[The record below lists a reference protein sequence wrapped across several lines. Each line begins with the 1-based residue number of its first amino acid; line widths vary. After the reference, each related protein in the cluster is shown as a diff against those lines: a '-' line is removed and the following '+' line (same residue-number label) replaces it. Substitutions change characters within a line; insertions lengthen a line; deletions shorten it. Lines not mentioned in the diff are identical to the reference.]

1 MHARSCYPSLAKVL
15 ISEYYLVLIPSAN
28 HPFCLPCAQLQDR
41 QNPRLSITT
50 RASPQA
56 TCRWLD
62 PSIGLIRDEP
72 LMPVACFSSKSIN
85 LLTAYHDA
93 YSSLIWERS
102 KERVDSSSGE
112 KQASNGRWIGL
123 RCHELLQSNPIRT
136 AHALWTLGR
145 VGLVP
150 VKKKTISLREKHSPT
165 CDFYGSPPL
174 LTSLNPYMWDQ
185 CEG

>member
-1 MHARSCYPSLAKVL
+1 MHARCCYPSLAKVI

-41 QNPRLSITT
+41 QNPRLSIAI
-50 RASPQA
+50 RASLQA

-123 RCHELLQSNPIRT
+123 RCHELLQSNPHSARSLDVR
-136 AHALWTLGR
+136 AGR
-145 VGLVP
+145 IGAG
-150 VKKKTISLREKHSPT
+150 EKNKQ
-165 CDFYGSPPL
+165 FEGE
-174 LTSLNPYMWDQ
+174 TSSNL
-185 CEG
+185 